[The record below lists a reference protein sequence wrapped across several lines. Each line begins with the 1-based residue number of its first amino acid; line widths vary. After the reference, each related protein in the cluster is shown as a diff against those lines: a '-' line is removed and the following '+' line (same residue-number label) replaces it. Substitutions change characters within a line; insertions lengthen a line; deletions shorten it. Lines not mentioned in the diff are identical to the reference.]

1 MTSQNWLE
9 RSSFTFTQSARH
21 TATIIVRP
29 FGHIVEDA
37 KIFVCFSD
45 SHSGGRITLAHTQL
59 QPVAQTGESMAV
71 IIGSADQ
78 VEEIIT
84 DRCIIYL
91 THHIMSLQHVTAG
104 ALCELNSNGQLEMAP
119 AHSMSIIIT
128 VEDIQGLNR
137 ERTVEVEVSARTV
150 EQPGLFLTGEELFE
164 DGLFGDC
171 DDSYSDY
178 MESRD

>member
-1 MTSQNWLE
+1 
-9 RSSFTFTQSARH
+9 
-21 TATIIVRP
+21 
-29 FGHIVEDA
+29 
-37 KIFVCFSD
+37 
-45 SHSGGRITLAHTQL
+45 
-59 QPVAQTGESMAV
+59 
-71 IIGSADQ
+71 
-78 VEEIIT
+78 
-84 DRCIIYL
+84 
-91 THHIMSLQHVTAG
+91 MSLQHITAG

>member
-1 MTSQNWLE
+1 MTSQDWLE

-78 VEEIIT
+78 VEEI
-84 DRCIIYL
+84 Y
-91 THHIMSLQHVTAG
+91 H
-104 ALCELNSNGQLEMAP
+104 
-119 AHSMSIIIT
+119 
-128 VEDIQGLNR
+128 
-137 ERTVEVEVSARTV
+137 
-150 EQPGLFLTGEELFE
+150 
-164 DGLFGDC
+164 
-171 DDSYSDY
+171 
-178 MESRD
+178 